1 MLALILSVPAVVLGQ
16 TDSLNTQNITIIGTY
31 TPSVNE
37 ASKLRSVPVLN
48 DSIALQKIPVQY
60 RLNSVQVASTFTPA
74 KGKAAGLERRAPD
87 PLYNSYAAL
96 ALGNYFSSQA
106 DFYSGRNFD
115 RGRKRLDLL
124 VHHNSS
130 LGQLG
135 NTPLPTDFYRS
146 ILDLSWSQTERD
158 YKWKISGEAQ
168 HRSQHWYGLQ
178 FRVNEPGFTDSLSV
192 AQHYLTGQLHGEIT
206 LEDAY
211 VKDASFTAQ
220 TLSDATNASESR
232 IKAAVNL
239 QFPVLEDFA
248 RLGLFTDLVQGR
260 FGHAPITSLTD
271 TGSFSYGYLQVGV
284 RPGILFQTDRVSL
297 DLGARLVYAS
307 DLETQEGSIYIYPD
321 ITAEFEVKEKVI
333 SAIAG
338 LKGNL
343 QQNTFRDFSFENP
356 FISPTLIILP
366 TDTKYHA
373 YGGFRGQ
380 LNGVLGYSLRADYK
394 NQQFAP
400 MFTLNPINPQRNDD
414 KDYYL
419 GNSFQILY
427 QDFKTLGVSVEIQW
441 LVNRNFNLELRG
453 ALFNYETAENQ
464 EVYNLPK
471 QEVTL
476 FLDYQMESGWG
487 LQANLIMMGERTDL
501 ITTGTGQFLATP
513 ILLDGYFDASFTLG
527 YRINPKWTAFGSVN
541 NLLNT
546 NYQRWA
552 QFPVQGIRVMAGV
565 GYSFDW

>member
-1 MLALILSVPAVVLGQ
+1 M
-16 TDSLNTQNITIIGTY
+16 
-31 TPSVNE
+31 
-37 ASKLRSVPVLN
+37 
-48 DSIALQKIPVQY
+48 
-60 RLNSVQVASTFTPA
+60 
-74 KGKAAGLERRAPD
+74 
-87 PLYNSYAAL
+87 

-158 YKWKISGEAQ
+158 YQWKISGEAQ

-206 LEDAY
+206 VEDAY

-284 RPGILFQTDRVSL
+284 RPGMLFQTDRVSL

-321 ITAEFEVKEKVI
+321 ITAEFTVKEKVI

-338 LKGNL
+338 IKGNL

-380 LNGVLGYSLRADYK
+380 LNGVLGYSVRADYK

-427 QDFKTLGVSVEIQW
+427 QDFKTLGVSAEIQW

-471 QEVTL
+471 HEVTL
-476 FLDYQMESGWG
+476 LLDYQMESGWV

-513 ILLDGYFDASFTLG
+513 ILLDSYFDASFTLS